1 MPRPRA
7 GLAYEMQQ
15 MLEPTLESV
24 LRSAVILSPRRRTAV
39 VWRPTVPDMAMI
51 YTVLNLPFVPMH
63 LSLTAGP

>member
-24 LRSAVILSPRRRTAV
+24 LRSAVILSPRRTAV
-39 VWRPTVPDMAMI
+39 DWRPTVPDMAML